1 MGRRSSASVFCLG
14 VDSDRTAI
22 VDHVLE
28 LRPMI
33 LRLSQ
38 KLSAKIKTGKLA
50 EMPLDEDPYA
60 DWSCHLFTAD
70 RTQYIILTNT
80 ASLYSC
86 VMYGRGITDDCVF
99 IDRALETI
107 REFTADDGQ
116 QFIYRKFIAPSAGT
130 VSFAK
135 ALNRSVTGS
144 MNDHINAAK
153 FMLADDMAPSEI
165 GYRLNETPMS
175 SLFDADGRKYGQPKE
190 VFNRLTKSLGED

>member
-1 MGRRSSASVFCLG
+1 
-14 VDSDRTAI
+14 
-22 VDHVLE
+22 
-28 LRPMI
+28 MI
-33 LRLSQ
+33 LRLSH
-38 KLSAKIKTGKLA
+38 KLNTKIKAGRLT
-50 EMPLDEDPYA
+50 EMPLAENPYA

-86 VMYGRGITDDCVF
+86 LMYGRGITDDGIF

-116 QFIYRKFIAPSAGT
+116 QFIYGKFIAPSAGT

-144 MNDHINAAK
+144 MNDHIHAAK
-153 FMLADDMAPSEI
+153 FMLADDMAPGEI
-165 GYRLNETPMS
+165 GNRLNETPMS
-175 SLFDADGRKYGQPKE
+175 TLVGPDGRKYGYPRE
-190 VFNRLTKSLGED
+190 VFKRLIDSQDQN